1 MCSPQNTFLF
11 YEETRPEKCGFRFA
25 HAAPNPPVSRMAG
38 YARRGACRVYCLFFN
53 QANGADTAQDNL
65 KGWHFTSAR
74 KPCIYNRMQGSIL
87 IFDEDRARLNEL
99 ADHLRR
105 DKHEVTTTPR
115 ALDFFNALERVK
127 YDVAYVGSGEY
138 DALEL
143 LRQVKHHR
151 PTAEVIIAASYPS
164 VDGAVEAVREGAF
177 HYVSSLT
184 PPEKIAFIVQKAL
197 EKRLITIEVA
207 ELREILRSVRGPKII
222 GESPAM
228 QELKKTITRVAT
240 MDGTVLV
247 RGETGTGKELVSR
260 AIHEMSHRADKKFL
274 AVNCGA
280 LTSELLSNEL
290 FGHEKG
296 AFTGAGAVKKGL
308 FEAADGGTILL
319 DEIGDTPPVMQRQ
332 LLRVLQEKTI
342 MRVGGTEEI
351 PVNVRVIGATNRSLL
366 DDVESGIFREDL
378 YYRLNIFILRIPP
391 LRDRR
396 DDIPLFCRHF
406 LDKFNAQFGKSVE
419 RLSEKTMRM
428 IMSYPFP
435 GNVRE
440 LENVM
445 ERATALCDGPQILP
459 RHLPTRMMASAR
471 GMMKED
477 EKMLTLA
484 AMEQRYISRVL
495 ESVNGNKTEAA
506 RILGINRSS
515 LWRKLKADKN

>member
-1 MCSPQNTFLF
+1 
-11 YEETRPEKCGFRFA
+11 
-25 HAAPNPPVSRMAG
+25 
-38 YARRGACRVYCLFFN
+38 
-53 QANGADTAQDNL
+53 
-65 KGWHFTSAR
+65 
-74 KPCIYNRMQGSIL
+74 MQGVIL
-87 IFDEDRARLNEL
+87 LFDEDRNRLEKL
-99 ADHLRR
+99 AAQLRS
-105 DKHEVTTTPR
+105 DKHEVATTPR

-143 LRQVKHHR
+143 LRQVKHYR
-151 PTAEVIIAASYPS
+151 PNAEVILAVSNPS

-177 HYVSSLT
+177 HYVSPLT
-184 PPEKIAFIVQKAL
+184 PPEKISFIVQKAM
-197 EKRLITIEVA
+197 EKRLLSIEIE
-207 ELREILRSVRGPKII
+207 ELRSILRSVRGPQII

-228 QELKKTITRVAT
+228 QELKKTIGRVAT

-296 AFTGAGAVKKGL
+296 AFTGAGGVKKGL

-366 DDVESGIFREDL
+366 DDVENGVFREDL

-391 LRDRR
+391 LRKRR
-396 DDIPLFCRHF
+396 DDIPLFCRSF
-406 LDKFNAQFGKSVE
+406 LDKFNEQFGKSVE
-419 RLSEKTMRM
+419 RVSEEVMRVF
-428 IMSYPFP
+428 MSYPFP

-445 ERATALCDGPQILP
+445 ERATALCDGPQILR
-459 RHLPTRMMASAR
+459 RHLPKRMFASAR
-471 GMMKED
+471 SYFEED
-477 EKMLTLA
+477 GGDLPTLA
-484 AMEQRYISRVL
+484 AMEQRYIRRVL
-495 ESVNGNKTEAA
+495 ETVGGNKTEAA

-515 LWRKLKADKN
+515 LWRKLKTLPEE